1 MKIQNTTEFYLS
13 IDDITEAIMRYLN
26 QFHNV
31 PLDSFFTIEY
41 KEVNKTIPSSQYPG
55 DTIDRHVI
63 DGVKIVVEVSK

>member
-1 MKIQNTTEFYLS
+1 MKIQNITEFYLS

-31 PLDSFFTIEY
+31 PLDSFFTTEY
-41 KEVNKTIPSSQYPG
+41 KVVNKPIPSSQYPG